1 MSFVMNTYNRFE
13 LEFVK
18 GDGSYLIDK
27 DGNRYLD
34 FASGIAVTNLG
45 HANKEIA
52 EVICN
57 QAKTLLHTSNL
68 YKIPLQEELA
78 ERLSKRGFGG
88 KVFFCNSGAEANEA
102 AIKLAKIYGNK
113 KYDGVRYKIITME
126 GSFHGRTYATL
137 SATGQEKVKKGFEPP
152 IDFFV
157 HVPYNDYESL
167 YNVVKDGDVI
177 AIMLEVIQGEGGLK
191 KADIAYLKNVREL
204 CDRLNILLI
213 FDEVQTGIGRTGKLF
228 AYQHYD
234 VIPDV
239 ITLAKGL
246 GNGVPIGAMMAKEQ
260 FAEYLAPGTHAS
272 TFGGN
277 YLACA
282 VANKVLD
289 LIDDK
294 LLQSVQEKGLYLK
307 SKLKEIFS
315 GKGEIRGEGLML
327 GVALNDVNNM
337 DFINELHKELMLAV
351 PAGDNVVRLYPPLT
365 VAKEEIDEGVTK
377 LEKVINKLWG

>member
-260 FAEYLAPGTHAS
+260 FAEYLSPGTHAS

-315 GKGEIRGEGLML
+315 GKGEVRGEGLLL

-351 PAGDNVVRLYPPLT
+351 PAVDNVVRLYPPLT
-365 VAKEEIDEGVTK
+365 VTKEEIDEGVTK

>member
-1 MSFVMNTYNRFE
+1 MSFVMNTYSRFD

-18 GDGSYLIDK
+18 GNGSYLFDK
-27 DGNRYLD
+27 DGNRFLD

-57 QAKTLLHTSNL
+57 QAKTILHTSNL

-113 KYDGVRYKIITME
+113 KYDGIRYKIVTME

-204 CDRLNILLI
+204 CDKLDIILI

-246 GNGVPIGAMMAKEQ
+246 GNGVPIGAMIAKEQ

-315 GKGEIRGEGLML
+315 GKGEVRGEGLML

-337 DFINELHKELMLAV
+337 DFINELHKEFMLAV

-365 VAKEEIDEGVTK
+365 ITKDEIDEGVTK

>member
-1 MSFVMNTYNRFE
+1 MSFVMNTYSRFD

-18 GDGSYLIDK
+18 GDGSYLFDK

-68 YKIPLQEELA
+68 YKISSQEELA
-78 ERLSKRGFGG
+78 EKLSKRGFGG

-113 KYDGVRYKIITME
+113 KYDGVRYKIVTME

-152 IDFFV
+152 MDFFV
-157 HVPYNDYESL
+157 HVPYNDYDSL

-204 CDRLNILLI
+204 CNRLDILLI

-260 FAEYLAPGTHAS
+260 FAEYLSPGTHAS

-289 LIDDK
+289 LIDDE

-315 GKGEIRGEGLML
+315 GKGEVRGEGLML

-337 DFINELHKELMLAV
+337 DFINELHKEFMLAV

-365 VAKEEIDEGVTK
+365 VTKEEIDEGITK